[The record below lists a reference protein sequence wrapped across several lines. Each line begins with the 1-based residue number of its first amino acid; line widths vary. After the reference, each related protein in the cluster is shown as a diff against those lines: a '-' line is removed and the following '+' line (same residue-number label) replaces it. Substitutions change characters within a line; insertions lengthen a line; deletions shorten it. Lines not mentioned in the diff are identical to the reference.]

1 MTDDS
6 KPINLIL
13 ATDSLY
19 PPLTGIGYYTA
30 HLLDEFLRH
39 PGIGRLRGLDDHGF
53 SEREQLAQLVKLA
66 KQGQLGWLPHDLDST
81 EDYKNGGNGALNG
94 DLVSAA
100 KKVLRHVPGMS
111 ALSAYRRNRRQQA
124 ALEQNRAAQA
134 QRGAGQ
140 PWLLHA
146 PNYVP
151 PAHDGPTVITVHDLS
166 HLRHPETHPK
176 ERIDWLHHHLPR
188 AIAQASQVISV
199 SEFTRRELLE
209 LELVDDPDKITVCHN
224 GCDPSFRVHSNEELA
239 QELAKWG
246 LERGGYILSVA
257 TLEPRKN
264 MERLLD
270 AYEALPAAVA
280 RHYPL
285 VLTGA
290 DGWKNDSLR
299 QHIAR
304 LSLPHRVITTGY
316 LERPQLQ
323 SLLAGAGVFAYLSI
337 YEGFGLPL
345 IEAMASGTP
354 VLTSNTTSLKEVAG
368 DSGFTVDP
376 LDVDAIHGG
385 LFALLEDKTLAA
397 AYRDKGLNRA
407 TNFSWKRCAEETL
420 GVYREVMQHA
430 GD

>member
-1 MTDDS
+1 MTDDNN
-6 KPINLIL
+6 PLNLIL

-39 PGIGRLRGLDDHGF
+39 PGIGQLRGLDDHGF
-53 SEREQLAQLVKLA
+53 SEREQLTQLVKLA
-66 KQGQLGWLPHDLDST
+66 KQGQLGWLPHDLDSL
-81 EDYKNGGNGALNG
+81 EEKRNGQNGTLNG
-94 DLVSAA
+94 DVVSAL

-111 ALSAYRRNRRQQA
+111 ALSAYRRDRRQRA
-124 ALEQNRAAQA
+124 ALEQNKSTSA
-134 QRGAGQ
+134 QRNLSQ

-151 PAHDGPTVITVHDLS
+151 PAHDGPTVITIHDLS

-176 ERIDWLHHHLPR
+176 ERIDWLNHHLPR
-188 AIAQASQVISV
+188 AIAQASAIISV
-199 SEFTRRELLE
+199 SEFTRRELLD
-209 LELVDDPDKITVCHN
+209 LALVDDPDKISVCHN
-224 GCDPSFRVHSNEELA
+224 GCDPSFRVHTDAELSG
-239 QELAKWG
+239 ELDKWG
-246 LERGGYILSVA
+246 LRRGGYILSVA

-270 AYEALPAAVA
+270 AYEALPEAVA
-280 RHYPL
+280 RNYPL

-337 YEGFGLPL
+337 YEGFGLPV

-368 DSGFTVDP
+368 DCGFTVDP
-376 LDVDAIHGG
+376 LDVDAIRGG

-397 AYRDKGLNRA
+397 AYREKGLTRS
-407 TNFSWKRCAEETL
+407 TQFSWARCAGETL
-420 GVYREVMQHA
+420 EVYRRAMRRHEN
-430 GD
+430 